1 MTELPQQED
10 SYSKSIRNS
19 NEGSR
24 KLLAAQL
31 REGQHA
37 IKSELQYWQIVD
49 RLRAEGY
56 YP

>member
-1 MTELPQQED
+1 MTDLPQQED
-10 SYSKSIRNS
+10 SYSKSIRNR

-31 REGQHA
+31 REWQHA